1 MDAYNQAIKYLREKY
16 NNESITK
23 IANHLIDNDS
33 DRHIY
38 LLLKQYYYGIEAKKE
53 LSNIMNDIS

>member
-23 IANHLIDNDS
+23 IGIHLIDNDF

-38 LLLKQYYYGIEAKKE
+38 LLLNQYYYGIEAKKE

>member
-23 IANHLIDNDS
+23 IGIHLIDNDS

-38 LLLKQYYYGIEAKKE
+38 LLLNQYYYGIEAKKE
-53 LSNIMNDIS
+53 LSDIMNDIS